1 MNGPAIC
8 PHKHRILTTRTWND
22 ESRKNFISD
31 LKKTPW
37 TFLEF
42 FDDVE
47 DMYSAWECLFKSLID
62 SHFPIKRKRLR
73 KQTHPWLDNSVL
85 RMMRTRDKA
94 HKKAIRTGLT
104 EDWQKYRRLR
114 NQVTSSNRKNRKAY
128 FKNKLQEIIGMR
140 LHETYCFDRFYF
152 VDNYLP
158 YHTDREACEISV
170 TLHISTNTHK
180 PWHIGIKS
188 AKGDFQLANLHA
200 GDAMVYKG
208 IERPH
213 WRNPLESRHSKRR
226 QMWHKLIGKKD
237 DTYYHQVFFHYVM
250 DDGHY
255 VHYAG
260 DTQLTSEDERQPNQY
275 LID

>member
-22 ESRKNFISD
+22 ESRKNFIND

-42 FDDVE
+42 FDDME

-73 KQTHPWLDNSVL
+73 KQTHPWSDNSVL
-85 RMMRTRDKA
+85 RMMRNRDKA

-128 FKNKLQEIIGMR
+128 FKNKLQENR
-140 LHETYCFDRFYF
+140 ANPKAYW
-152 VDNYLP
+152 N
-158 YHTDREACEISV
+158 
-170 TLHISTNTHK
+170 TLHQVLPSKDRSTKIEKLLIDGNQVTNK
-180 PWHIGIKS
+180 TAI
-188 AKGDFQLANLHA
+188 ANSL
-200 GDAMVYKG
+200 
-208 IERPH
+208 
-213 WRNPLESRHSKRR
+213 
-226 QMWHKLIGKKD
+226 
-237 DTYYHQVFFHYVM
+237 
-250 DDGHY
+250 
-255 VHYAG
+255 
-260 DTQLTSEDERQPNQY
+260 NQY
-275 LID
+275 FTTIASTLLAYQPPPEPQPIKPSPSELFKFKPLLDSDVYMALRQ